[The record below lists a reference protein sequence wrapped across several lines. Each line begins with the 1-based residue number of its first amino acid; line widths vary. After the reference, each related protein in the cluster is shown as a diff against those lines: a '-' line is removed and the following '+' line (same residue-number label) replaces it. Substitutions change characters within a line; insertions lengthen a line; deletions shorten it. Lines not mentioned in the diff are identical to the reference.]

1 MDRVDAV
8 DGSIE
13 FSLIIPAYN
22 EEKLLPLLLKSATEA
37 RAHYHRGPDAAEI
50 VVADNNSTDS
60 TAAIALQAGARVTK
74 VARRRIAAARNGGAA
89 IAHGR
94 ILAFVDADTD
104 IHPET
109 FNAIDAVMAT
119 GKFAGGATGW
129 HFERNSVG
137 LAATRVIVGTL
148 VTGLLRM
155 EGGVVFCSRAA
166 YVAVGG
172 YNEAKDIAEDV
183 EFFRAI
189 RKFAKRNGL
198 GMKMGT
204 PEAEATVCTRKFDEH
219 GDWHMFFMA
228 WWPLIKRQSFR
239 KIVDDYW
246 YPEHR

>member
-1 MDRVDAV
+1 MID
-8 DGSIE
+8 SFII
-13 FSLIIPAYN
+13 SLITPAYN
-22 EEKLLPLLLKSATEA
+22 EEKLLPRLLKSANEA
-37 RAHYHRGPDAAEI
+37 RARYHRGPDAAEI
-50 VVADNNSTDS
+50 IVSDNNSTDS

-74 VARRRIAAARNGGAA
+74 VERRRIAAARNGGAA
-89 IAHGR
+89 IARGH

-104 IHPET
+104 VHPET
-109 FNAIDAVMAT
+109 FNAIDAAMST

-129 HFERNSVG
+129 HFERNSAG
-137 LAATRVIVGTL
+137 LAVTRFVVGTL

-166 YVAVGG
+166 FDAVGG

-183 EFFRAI
+183 EFFRAV
-189 RKFAKRNGL
+189 RKYGKRNGL
-198 GMKMGT
+198 RMKMGT
-204 PEAEATVCTRKFDEH
+204 PEAEAIVCTRKFDEH

-246 YPEHR
+246 YPEQR